1 MVKACAIFETSL
13 GILGLSQVHNSRH
26 ILRTCQNFKDI
37 SLDMSIIDLQNHR
50 HTAMHLL
57 QKPPSKW
64 LLRLFVYKKKRL
76 THQLEPVTLQ
86 RRTFANTK
94 NTPTVRRCLS
104 SAIGSLGV
112 LESQPR
118 SYNFSREV
126 RESDLNQYSKH
137 QVIPQNPSFRFYFRS
152 LADQKPC
159 VFLEV

>member
-1 MVKACAIFETSL
+1 MSELQRHIFGYVHHRLTKSSPHSNAPASETS
-13 GILGLSQVHNSRH
+13 
-26 ILRTCQNFKDI
+26 FKMAI
-37 SLDMSIIDLQNHR
+37 EAICLQ
-50 HTAMHLL
+50 
-57 QKPPSKW
+57 
-64 LLRLFVYKKKRL
+64 KKRL